1 MPELVSIIVPVYN
14 LEAYLPDSIKNLTA
28 QTYEHIEILFVDD
41 GSRDGSGEILRQAAA
56 GDRTGKLTEVTTGG
70 HGGRDYRDSEQ
81 QLYST
86 YFSGMWNGGNL
97 VSDGR
102 YSYMLTP
109 SVQTYSG
116 NPKYSIHTYPFTI
129 TARNSSGATV
139 WTTTVSQAVL
149 DSSTYLR
156 DASWGFDADGTYLY
170 LTDSGRTALFD
181 IRTGTYVATLPAALG
196 PFNLLTPESIYTFKE
211 TGIWRM
217 PRSGGSLSC
226 IYDAPLSCP
235 AYVGGAV
242 QFIAKLDLG
251 KGLGLYRGVFDPAK
265 ESVHCALL
273 EGSLEGYARD
283 AQGIAIDA
291 SGAAFVRSGQVF
303 YDANTLANRLTA
315 SLYPEY
321 REAYNANINKYGEFL
336 PEEFFAQGC
345 GAAVLATIKENN
357 PARMKK
363 LFNLLNEIYLDATN
377 ETQSLIVVTLLG
389 QMNND
394 QELLANC
401 VDYMCD
407 DMTAP
412 VIRVNKYLAS
422 SAGKKAVEQLK
433 NPPPYKPKKAKKS
446 GGLMARL
453 TGMSDQNR

>member
-1 MPELVSIIVPVYN
+1 MTDTRETMLDIKEAMAKIYASLALTMKEAGFTPVIPEGTAKGEAPVGTGDNDLGYR
-14 LEAYLPDSIKNLTA
+14 LAYTSENGAIRLDYFDKRLTFLLSETVDDSG
-28 QTYEHIEILFVDD
+28 EFVDYKTVSVSLLD
-41 GSRDGSGEILRQAAA
+41 PETCDETDVSSISGEVSDTVMAKYCKPTSAPKVKAPKTVSKAAA
-56 GDRTGKLTEVTTGG
+56 
-70 HGGRDYRDSEQ
+70 
-81 QLYST
+81 
-86 YFSGMWNGGNL
+86 
-97 VSDGR
+97 
-102 YSYMLTP
+102 
-109 SVQTYSG
+109 
-116 NPKYSIHTYPFTI
+116 
-129 TARNSSGATV
+129 
-139 WTTTVSQAVL
+139 
-149 DSSTYLR
+149 
-156 DASWGFDADGTYLY
+156 
-170 LTDSGRTALFD
+170 
-181 IRTGTYVATLPAALG
+181 
-196 PFNLLTPESIYTFKE
+196 
-211 TGIWRM
+211 
-217 PRSGGSLSC
+217 
-226 IYDAPLSCP
+226 
-235 AYVGGAV
+235 
-242 QFIAKLDLG
+242 
-251 KGLGLYRGVFDPAK
+251 
-265 ESVHCALL
+265 
-273 EGSLEGYARD
+273 
-283 AQGIAIDA
+283 
-291 SGAAFVRSGQVF
+291 RSGQVF